1 MTISLARPNS
11 ANTTDNLRSAEVE
24 PADVWDL
31 DRAPVIRSSHRH
43 VRTLDEHNRMNE
55 SSLRARPEDPDSPNT
70 ALETRRE
77 KRAATLMGALLGLGL
92 VAGSIFGGAFSFE
105 EDGFSP
111 AQVNESANLQN
122 AVATVNNR

>member
-1 MTISLARPNS
+1 
-11 ANTTDNLRSAEVE
+11 
-24 PADVWDL
+24 
-31 DRAPVIRSSHRH
+31 
-43 VRTLDEHNRMNE
+43 MNE
-55 SSLRARPEDPDSPNT
+55 SPLRARAEDPDSPNT

-105 EDGFSP
+105 DDGFSP
-111 AQVNESANLQN
+111 EQVNESANLQN